1 MKQSKWEGRFFCVNP
16 TTFFK
21 VEKEIH
27 VVKNLY
33 KLEVRLV
40 NAGIFS
46 NLTID
51 FTSDEIEKEIENG
64 RAKEVYQ

>member
-1 MKQSKWEGRFFCVNP
+1 MTQPKWEGRFFCVNP

-33 KLEVRLV
+33 KLEVRLID
-40 NAGIFS
+40 AGIFS

-51 FTSDEIEKEIENG
+51 FTSDEIEEEIKNN
-64 RAKEVYQ
+64 RMKEVF